1 VPSDNLI
8 TLFLEQVRARG
19 SATALRSKRDGQWVP
34 TSWTEWERRARAVA
48 EALVAWGVQKGDRV
62 AIFGNTREE
71 WVIADMGVLLAG
83 ATTVPIYPS
92 LVGDQ
97 AAYIVRDSGAR
108 VLFAEDA
115 SFVARLREGDAKLV
129 DGLLRTV
136 LFSEMPVPALAGQ
149 TGDAPA
155 DAAARV
161 NERVAAS
168 RPDDLATLVYTSG
181 TTGPPKGVMLTHG
194 NLAADAEGLAKVVPM
209 TADDEQLLFL
219 PLAHIFGKMLVV
231 AALRLGYATAFAETM
246 LKALDNA
253 AEVRP
258 TFMGAVPRV
267 FEKVYGVANEKAAAA
282 GGMKQRLFTW
292 ATEVGKRKQG
302 GWGGFWADRL
312 VLSKI
317 RARFGGRIKFL
328 ISAGAPLAKELAD
341 WFDGAGI
348 PVLEAYGLTETSGG
362 ATMNALGRQRY
373 GTVGPALPGVEM
385 KIAPDGEVLVRGPTV
400 MKGYWGQEQ
409 ATREVIDTGGWFH
422 TGDIG
427 EMDGDGFLRI
437 TDRKKDIIVTA
448 GGKNVAPQNIES
460 LMKQSSW
467 VSQAM
472 VYGDKRP
479 FLVALVTLNVET
491 VARFAREKG
500 IAGEPDALTLH
511 AEVRAEV
518 QREVDAMNAR
528 LSSFET
534 VKRFAILERDFTIEG
549 GELTPTLKVKRKV
562 VSDRYKTLLENLYL
576 A

>member
-1 VPSDNLI
+1 MPADNLVA
-8 TLFLEQVRARG
+8 LFLEQVRARG
-19 SATALRSKRDGQWVP
+19 SATALRSKRDGKWVP
-34 TSWTEWERRARAVA
+34 ASWTEWEARARAVA
-48 EALVAWGVQKGDRV
+48 RTLVAAGVQKGDRV
-62 AIFGNTREE
+62 VIFGNTREE
-71 WVIADMGVLLAG
+71 WVVADLGILMAG

-97 AAYIVRDSGAR
+97 AAYIVRDSGAKI
-108 VLFAEDA
+108 LFAEDA
-115 SFVARLREGDAKLV
+115 SFVTRLREADAKVV
-129 DGLLRTV
+129 DGLARTI
-136 LFSEMPVPALAGQ
+136 LFAELAVPALAGQ
-149 TGDAPA
+149 AADAA
-155 DAAARV
+155 QEAAARV
-161 NERVAAS
+161 DERIAAV
-168 RPDDLATLVYTSG
+168 RPEDLATLVYTSG
-181 TTGPPKGVMLTHG
+181 TTGPPKGVMLAHA
-194 NLAADAEGLAKVVPM
+194 NLVADADGLAQVIPL
-209 TADDEQLLFL
+209 TAEDEQLLFL

-231 AALRLGYATAFAETM
+231 SAIRLGYATAFAETM

-267 FEKVYGVANEKAAAA
+267 FEKVYAVANEKAASA
-282 GGMKQRLFTW
+282 GGMKQRLFSW

-348 PVLEAYGLTETSGG
+348 PVLEAYGLTETTGG
-362 ATMNALGRQRY
+362 TTMNGPGRQRY
-373 GTVGPALPGVEM
+373 GTVGPALPGVQV
-385 KIAPDGEVLVRGPTV
+385 KIAADGEVLVRGPTV
-400 MKGYWGQEQ
+400 MKGYWGHEQ
-409 ATREVIDTGGWFH
+409 ATREVIDADGWFH

-427 EMDGDGFLRI
+427 EIDGDGYLRI

-448 GGKNVAPQNIES
+448 GGKNVAPQNIEN
-460 LMKQSSW
+460 LMKQSAW

-479 FLVALVTLNVET
+479 YLVALVTLNVDT

-500 IAGEPDALTLH
+500 IAGEPGALAEH
-511 AEVRAEV
+511 AEVRAEL
-518 QREVDAMNAR
+518 QRAVDDVNAR

-534 VKRFAILERDFTIEG
+534 VKKFAILERDFTIEG

-562 VSDRYKTLLENLYL
+562 VSDRYKSLLENLY

>member
-1 VPSDNLI
+1 
-8 TLFLEQVRARG
+8 VRR
-19 SATALRSKRDGQWVP
+19 
-34 TSWTEWERRARAVA
+34 
-48 EALVAWGVQKGDRV
+48 
-62 AIFGNTREE
+62 
-71 WVIADMGVLLAG
+71 
-83 ATTVPIYPS
+83 
-92 LVGDQ
+92 
-97 AAYIVRDSGAR
+97 
-108 VLFAEDA
+108 
-115 SFVARLREGDAKLV
+115 
-129 DGLLRTV
+129 
-136 LFSEMPVPALAGQ
+136 
-149 TGDAPA
+149 
-155 DAAARV
+155 
-161 NERVAAS
+161 
-168 RPDDLATLVYTSG
+168 DDLATLVYTSG

-194 NLAADAEGLAKVVPM
+194 NLLADAAGLAKVVPV
-209 TADDEQLLFL
+209 TVDDEQLLFL

-231 AALRLGYATAFAETM
+231 SAIRIGYSTAFAETM

-267 FEKVYGVANEKAAAA
+267 FEKVYAVANEKAASA
-282 GGMKQRLFTW
+282 GGVKQRLFAW
-292 ATEVGKRKQG
+292 ATEVGKRRQG

-362 ATMNALGRQRY
+362 STFNPLGRQQY
-373 GTVGPALPGVEM
+373 GTVGPALPGVQV
-385 KIAPDGEVLVRGPTV
+385 KIAGDGEVLVRGPTV
-400 MKGYWGQEQ
+400 MKGYWGHDE
-409 ATREVIDTGGWFH
+409 ATREVIDAEGWFH

-427 EMDGDGFLRI
+427 EIDGEGYLRI

-448 GGKNVAPQNIES
+448 GGKNVAPQNIEN
-460 LMKQSSW
+460 LMKQSAW

-479 FLVALVTLNVET
+479 YLVALVTLNVET
-491 VARFAREKG
+491 VTRFAREKG
-500 IAGEPDALTLH
+500 IGGEPGTLVEH
-511 AEVRAEV
+511 VEVRAEV
-518 QREVDAMNAR
+518 QRAMDDVNSR

-562 VSDRYKTLLENLYL
+562 VSDRYEKLLEELY
-576 A
+576 AAQA

>member
-1 VPSDNLI
+1 VPAVDLVA
-8 TLFLEQVRARG
+8 LFLERVRARG
-19 SATALRSKRDGQWVP
+19 GATALRSKRGDKWVP
-34 TSWTEWERRARAVA
+34 TSWNDWEARARAVA
-48 EALVAWGVQKGDRV
+48 RTLVAAGVQKGDRV
-62 AIFGNTREE
+62 GIFGNTSEE
-71 WVIADMGVLLAG
+71 WVVADIGILMAG

-97 AAYIVRDSGAR
+97 AAYIVRDSGAK
-108 VLFAEDA
+108 VLFAGDE
-115 SFVARLREGDAKLV
+115 SMVQRIREADAKLV
-129 DGLLRTV
+129 DGLTRTI
-136 LFSEMPVPALAGQ
+136 LFGELPA
-149 TGDAPA
+149 A
-155 DAAARV
+155 DAAKEA
-161 NERVAAS
+161 AAS
-168 RPDDLATLVYTSG
+168 VEERIGAVRTDDLATLVYTSG

-194 NLAADAEGLAKVVPM
+194 NLLADAEGLAKVVPV

-231 AALRLGYATAFAETM
+231 SSIRIGYSTAFAEAM

-267 FEKVYGVANEKAAAA
+267 FEKVYSVANEKAASA

-317 RARFGGRIKFL
+317 RARFGGRLKFL

-348 PVLEAYGLTETSGG
+348 QILEAYGLTETSGG
-362 ATMNALGRQRY
+362 TTFNPLNRQRY
-373 GTVGPALPGVEM
+373 GTVGPALPGVQV
-385 KIAPDGEVLVRGPTV
+385 KIAGDGEVLVRGPTV
-400 MKGYWGQEQ
+400 MKGYWGHDE
-409 ATREVIDTGGWFH
+409 ATREVIDADGWFH

-427 EMDGDGFLRI
+427 EIDGDGYLRI

-448 GGKNVAPQNIES
+448 GGKNVAPQNIEN
-460 LMKQSSW
+460 LMKQSAW

-479 FLVALVTLNVET
+479 YLVALVTLNVET
-491 VARFAREKG
+491 VIRFAREKG
-500 IAGEPDALTLH
+500 IDGEPGALVEHT
-511 AEVRAEV
+511 EVRAEV
-518 QREVDAMNAR
+518 QRAMDDVNSR

-534 VKRFAILERDFTIEG
+534 VKKFAILERDFTIEG

-562 VSDRYKTLLENLYL
+562 VSDRYKKLLEDLY
-576 A
+576 AAQA

>member
-1 VPSDNLI
+1 VPADNLVA
-8 TLFLEQVRARG
+8 LFLEQVRARG
-19 SATALRSKRDGQWVP
+19 GATALRSKREGQWVP
-34 TSWTEWERRARAVA
+34 TSWKDWEARARAVA
-48 EALVAWGVQKGDRV
+48 RTLVAAGVQKGDRV
-62 AIFGNTREE
+62 AVFGNTCEQ
-71 WVIADMGVLLAG
+71 WVTADLGTLMAG

-97 AAYIVRDSGAR
+97 AAYILRDSGAK
-108 VLFAEDA
+108 VLFAEDD
-115 SFVARLREGDAKLV
+115 SLVARIREADAKLV
-129 DGLLRTV
+129 DGLTRTI
-136 LFSEMPVPALAGQ
+136 LFGDLPA
-149 TGDAPA
+149 A
-155 DAAARV
+155 DAAKEAAGPVDERIAAAR
-161 NERVAAS
+161 S
-168 RPDDLATLVYTSG
+168 DDLATLVYTSG
-181 TTGPPKGVMLTHG
+181 TTGPPKGVMLTHR
-194 NLAADAEGLAKVVPM
+194 NLVADAEGLAKVVPM

-231 AALRLGYATAFAETM
+231 SSLRIGYSTAFAETM

-267 FEKVYGVANEKAAAA
+267 FEKVYAVANEKAASA
-282 GGMKQRLFTW
+282 GGMKQRLFEW
-292 ATEVGKRKQG
+292 ATELGKRKQG

-317 RARFGGRIKFL
+317 RARFGGRLKFL

-348 PVLEAYGLTETSGG
+348 PVLEAYGLTETSG
-362 ATMNALGRQRY
+362 ASTFNPLGRQQY
-373 GTVGPALPGVEM
+373 GTVGPALPGVQV
-385 KIAPDGEVLVRGPTV
+385 KIAGDGEVLVRGPTV
-400 MKGYWGQEQ
+400 MKGYWGHDE
-409 ATREVIDTGGWFH
+409 ATREVIDADGWFH

-427 EMDGDGFLRI
+427 EIDGGGYLRI

-448 GGKNVAPQNIES
+448 GGKNVAPQNIEN

-479 FLVALVTLNVET
+479 YLVALVTLNVET
-491 VARFAREKG
+491 VVRFAREKG
-500 IAGEPDALTLH
+500 IDGEPGTLVEH
-511 AEVRAEV
+511 VEVRAEV
-518 QREVDAMNAR
+518 QRAVDDVNSR

-562 VSDRYKTLLENLYL
+562 VSDRYKKLLEDLY
-576 A
+576 APAQA

>member
-1 VPSDNLI
+1 VPADDLVA
-8 TLFLEQVRARG
+8 LFLEQVRARG
-19 SATALRSKRDGQWVP
+19 SATALRSKREGQWVP
-34 TSWTEWERRARAVA
+34 TSWTDWERRARAVA
-48 EALVAWGVQKGDRV
+48 RTLVAAGVQKGDRV
-62 AIFGNTREE
+62 AVFGNTCEA
-71 WVIADMGVLLAG
+71 WVVADLGILMAG

-97 AAYIVRDSGAR
+97 AAYIVRDSGAK
-108 VLFAEDA
+108 VLFAEDD
-115 SFVARLREGDAKLV
+115 SLVARIREADAKLA
-129 DGLLRTV
+129 DGLTRTILFGEMLAPEAAKESAATVDERIAALR
-136 LFSEMPVPALAGQ
+136 A
-149 TGDAPA
+149 
-155 DAAARV
+155 
-161 NERVAAS
+161 
-168 RPDDLATLVYTSG
+168 DDLATLVYTSG
-181 TTGPPKGVMLTHG
+181 TTGPPKGVMLTHRS
-194 NLAADAEGLAKVVPM
+194 LLADAEGLAKVVPV
-209 TADDEQLLFL
+209 TVDDEQLLFL

-231 AALRLGYATAFAETM
+231 SGIRIGYSTAFAETM

-267 FEKVYGVANEKAAAA
+267 FEKVYAVANEKAASA

-292 ATEVGKRKQG
+292 ATEVGKRRQG

-362 ATMNALGRQRY
+362 TTFNALNRQRY
-373 GTVGPALPGVEM
+373 GTVGPALPGVEV
-385 KIAPDGEVLVRGPTV
+385 KIAGDGEVLVRGPTV
-400 MKGYWGQEQ
+400 MKGYWGHDE
-409 ATREVIDTGGWFH
+409 ATREVIDASGWFH

-427 EMDGDGFLRI
+427 EIDGEGYLRI

-448 GGKNVAPQNIES
+448 GGKNVAPQNIEN
-460 LMKQSSW
+460 LMKQSAW

-479 FLVALVTLNVET
+479 YLVALVTLNVET
-491 VARFAREKG
+491 VTRFARENG
-500 IAGEPDALTLH
+500 IDGEPGALVEH
-511 AEVRAEV
+511 VEVRAEV
-518 QREVDAMNAR
+518 QRAVDDVNSR

-534 VKRFAILERDFTIEG
+534 VKKFAILERDFTIEG

-562 VSDRYKTLLENLYL
+562 VSDRYGKLLEELY
-576 A
+576 AAQA